1 MKPRVSICIPCWNS
15 EHTIGKA
22 LDSILTQTYADFEI
36 VVSDNAS
43 TDGTVDVVRSFR
55 DSRIRLNQN
64 PANVGCWANNN
75 IAWRLSTSDLITFLH
90 SDDTYE
96 PHRLATLVKA
106 LDDYPNAAFAYNA
119 VALVTSNGAVQEIL
133 RSHPESTVLSGVDE
147 LRYQLGYN
155 TGTMGIMNL
164 PFVRRQA
171 MEKVGGYDIRFAYAG
186 DRHLHWRLCTLG
198 QVAYCAEPLYR
209 YLVHPYAFDRDPFLV
224 SYGVYDCLRSFLED
238 FGDNP
243 EIERIIYRAFRDHRA
258 FVAHDWIVRA
268 VVSSRRDPLRIV
280 SSLSLLAMAFSLSPQ
295 TFLKTPFSPR
305 VWQKLAENKTKGK
318 A

>member
-1 MKPRVSICIPCWNS
+1 MKPRVSVCIPCWNS
-15 EHTIGKA
+15 ENRIGKA
-22 LDSILTQTYADFEI
+22 LDSVLAQTYADFEI

-43 TDGTVDVVRSFR
+43 TDSTVDVVRAFR

-64 PANVGCWANNN
+64 PANVGCWANHN
-75 IAWRLSTSDLITFLH
+75 IAWHLSTSDLITFLH

-96 PHRLATLVKA
+96 PHRLATLVEA
-106 LDDYPNAAFAYNA
+106 MDEYPNAAFAYNA
-119 VALVTSNGAVQEIL
+119 VILVTSNGAVQEIL
-133 RSHPESTVLSGVDE
+133 RSHPESTVLSGLDE

-155 TGTMGIMNL
+155 TGTMGIVNP

-209 YLVHPYAFDRDPFLV
+209 YLVHPYVFDRDPFLV

-238 FGDNP
+238 CGDDP
-243 EIERIIYRAFRDHRA
+243 EMKRIIYRALRDHRA
-258 FVAHDWIVRA
+258 SVAQNWIVRA
-268 VVSSRRDPLRIV
+268 FVSSHRDPLRIV
-280 SSLSLLAMAFSLSPQ
+280 SPLSLLAMAFSLSPQ

-305 VWQKLAENKTKGK
+305 VWQKLAENKAKGK
-318 A
+318 T